1 MLATREVIDV
11 GRCKVPPTVWGEQP
25 SLYVEER
32 EETSYT
38 RGPGCTPFPLAAV
51 FAAREDI
58 DTAGGDQH
66 PPYKP
71 PNLLHCY
78 VSDPKLPRIHK
89 ETMWSE
95 HAHLWKD

>member
-1 MLATREVIDV
+1 M
-11 GRCKVPPTVWGEQP
+11 
-25 SLYVEER
+25 
-32 EETSYT
+32 
-38 RGPGCTPFPLAAV
+38 PLAAV